1 MDAIY
6 TDIDRRACAVLRDL
20 VDRGE
25 LPGGLVVESDIRSW
39 HAPRA
44 ATVHWFAG
52 VGGWPLALR
61 LAGWPPDRPVW
72 TGSCPC
78 QPFSQAGKRR
88 GADDPRH
95 LWPVWCERIAECR
108 PPVLFGEQ
116 VASPDGRAWFAA
128 VRADLEDLGYAVGC
142 ADLPAACAGA
152 PHGRQRLF
160 FVAHR
165 HDAGQ
170 RPDRRVGAGEARDDA
185 CRGVPARG
193 AGPVGDGDGPCG
205 DAPGTGRVRGE
216 AQAGRGRREDRRGG
230 HPARAPGAGVRV
242 DLPLGDA
249 HRGRRKVGVLPPKQG
264 CRTLGQHGLPAVP
277 WRYDTWVR
285 CADGKTRPIEP
296 GTLPLAD
303 GVPNRMAQIALYGN
317 AIVPQVAALFVM
329 AFMEA
334 EEEKPWIT

>member
-61 LAGWPPDRPVW
+61 LAGWPADRPVW

-185 CRGVPARG
+185 GRGVPARG
-193 AGPVGDGDGPCG
+193 AGPLGDGDGPCG
-205 DAPGTGRVRGE
+205 DPPGSGRARGE

-230 HPARAPGAGVRV
+230 DPARAPGAGVRRSHA
-242 DLPLGDA
+242 GS
-249 HRGRRKVGVLPPKQG
+249 
-264 CRTLGQHGLPAVP
+264 P

-285 CADGKTRPIEP
+285 CADGKARPIEP

-317 AIVPQVAALFVM
+317 AIVPQVAEVFVR